1 MNFNS
6 LVPKNYI
13 QREVEEDIFNF
24 LEEKEIIVIRG
35 ARQSGK
41 STLMK
46 KIGSLLQKKHQKE
59 QVALIDFEDEIEQSK
74 FEKNPKEY
82 IEFYLRG
89 KEKI

>member
-46 KIGSLLQKKHQKE
+46 KIGSLLQKKT
-59 QVALIDFEDEIEQSK
+59 SK
-74 FEKNPKEY
+74 
-82 IEFYLRG
+82 RTSSAD
-89 KEKI
+89 